1 MKIKSVTLAW
11 ACVVLL
17 VLYMVL
23 GLLIWT
29 LFDPNNHSVLS
40 ALFAAGAGTSIL
52 VGVTLEFPELRGKT
66 PMTLRL
72 SLLFIGA
79 ASGLLSAINWLADE
93 VDHFWIRAALVS
105 PVVIILFVLLWFFQK
120 VREESD

>member
-29 LFDPNNHSVLS
+29 LFDPNNHGVLA
-40 ALFAAGAGTSIL
+40 ALFAAGAGTAIL
-52 VGVTLEFPELRGKT
+52 VGVTLEFPELRGQDTDDVKA
-66 PMTLRL
+66 
-72 SLLFIGA
+72 LFALYRRGLWA
-79 ASGLLSAINWLADE
+79 A
-93 VDHFWIRAALVS
+93 VCH
-105 PVVIILFVLLWFFQK
+105 
-120 VREESD
+120 